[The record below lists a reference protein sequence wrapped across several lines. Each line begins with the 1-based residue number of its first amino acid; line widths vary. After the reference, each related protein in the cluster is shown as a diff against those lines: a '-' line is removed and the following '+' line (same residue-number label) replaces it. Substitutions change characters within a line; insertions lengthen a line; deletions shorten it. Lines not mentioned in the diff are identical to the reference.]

1 MEENKNTETKK
12 TSIGM
17 LALMGIGFLVSGIMG
32 AATASELPDAV
43 KRVGKMLAST
53 GSEDSE
59 EEKPS
64 TDAPAE

>member
-12 TSIGM
+12 TGIGT
-17 LALMGIGFLVSGIMG
+17 LVLMGIGFLVSGIMG

-43 KRVGKMLAST
+43 KKVGKMLANT
-53 GSEDSE
+53 TSE

-64 TDAPAE
+64 AEPTEE

>member
-1 MEENKNTETKK
+1 MEENKTKKTEEK

-43 KRVGKMLAST
+43 KKVGKMLAGTS
-53 GSEDSE
+53 SE
-59 EEKPS
+59 EEPS
-64 TDAPAE
+64 TDAPAEE

>member
-12 TSIGM
+12 TGIGT
-17 LALMGIGFLVSGIMG
+17 LVLMGIGFLVSGIMG
-32 AATASELPDAV
+32 AATASELPDAI
-43 KRVGKMLAST
+43 KRVGSALANT
-53 GSEDSE
+53 GGSE

>member
-12 TSIGM
+12 TGIGT
-17 LALMGIGFLVSGIMG
+17 LVLMGIGFLVSGIMG
-32 AATASELPDAV
+32 AATASELPDAI
-43 KRVGKMLAST
+43 KRVGSALANT
-53 GSEDSE
+53 GSE

>member
-1 MEENKNTETKK
+1 MEENKTKKTEEK

-17 LALMGIGFLVSGIMG
+17 LALMGIGFLVSGIFG

-43 KRVGKMLAST
+43 KKVGKMLANT
-53 GSEDSE
+53 GDSE
-59 EEKPS
+59 EEESS

>member
-1 MEENKNTETKK
+1 MEENKTKKTEEK

-43 KRVGKMLAST
+43 KKVGKMLEGTS
-53 GSEDSE
+53 S

-64 TDAPAE
+64 TDTPAE

>member
-1 MEENKNTETKK
+1 MEENKNTEQK

-17 LALMGIGFLVSGIMG
+17 LALMGVGFLVSGIMG

-43 KRVGKMLAST
+43 KRVGKMLANT
-53 GSEDSE
+53 GGSE
-59 EEKPS
+59 EEESS

>member
-1 MEENKNTETKK
+1 MEENKNTEQK

-17 LALMGIGFLVSGIMG
+17 LALMGVGFLVSGIMG

-43 KRVGKMLAST
+43 KKVGKMLAGTS
-53 GSEDSE
+53 S

-64 TDAPAE
+64 TDTPAEE

>member
-1 MEENKNTETKK
+1 MEENKTKK
-12 TSIGM
+12 TEEQKTGIGM

-32 AATASELPDAV
+32 AATASELPDAI
-43 KRVGKMLAST
+43 KKVGKMLAGAS
-53 GSEDSE
+53 SE